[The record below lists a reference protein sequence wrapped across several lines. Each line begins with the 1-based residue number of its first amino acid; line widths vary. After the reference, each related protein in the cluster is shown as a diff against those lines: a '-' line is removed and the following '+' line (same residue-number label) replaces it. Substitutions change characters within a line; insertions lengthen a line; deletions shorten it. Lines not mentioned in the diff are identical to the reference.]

1 MKRKSLFKLIGC
13 LVVLLFLS
21 PFSFGQKKDNY
32 LIYSSLKGNIG
43 NYYGAGI
50 TLDLVR
56 SNNYS
61 LGIGY
66 YEQEKRPANRPS
78 DYEHGLLSLFTLGQ
92 GVARDNLQA
101 LSFTGGKVFF
111 SKSNSKIRYHLK
123 GGFIY
128 SFGKTPTNWVKLEDV
143 LFSFENYS
151 YDYEN
156 YQEIGVLVNPTID
169 LPVFKYLGFSAGPY
183 ALMNQKTL
191 SYGIEITTLIG
202 IVKK

>member
-1 MKRKSLFKLIGC
+1 MNRKSLYKFIGC
-13 LVVLLFLS
+13 LMLLQFLA

-32 LIYSSLKGNIG
+32 LIYSSLKGNVG

-66 YEQEKRPANRPS
+66 YEQEKKPANRPS
-78 DYEHGLLSLFTLGQ
+78 DYSKGLFSIYTFGL

-101 LSFTGGKVFF
+101 VSLTGGKVFL

-123 GGFIY
+123 GGLIY
-128 SFGKTPTNWVKLEDV
+128 SFGKIPTNWVKLEDV
-143 LFSFENYS
+143 LFSFENYT
-151 YDYEN
+151 YE
-156 YQEIGVLVNPTID
+156 YEKYREIGILINPTID
-169 LPVFKYLGFSAGPY
+169 IPVFKYLGFSAGPY
-183 ALMNQKTL
+183 ALMNQKTI
-191 SYGIEITTLIG
+191 SYGIELTSLIG
-202 IVKK
+202 IVKN